1 MQAMFIIGACLVI
14 AGLSNGSTRLRQAG
28 APIATLSLI
37 IMVIL
42 RRGLWLSWSYALS
55 AVMAV
60 VLFLLS
66 DLIVLEPIQT
76 NLHPLAFLLLCVGNL
91 CATSAMWSP
100 TVQASSVEHPSVDLA
115 WSAPSHLSARV
126 PLHALRAVPSCIM
139 LLAVIL
145 YGRINGIS
153 SSAEALIDHSSIFAA
168 AVCFIVC
175 QALLLWRAFARVG
188 YRSPTIA
195 LALSLVRA
203 NRQSP
208 PAAPLPGQRAAGAS
222 RGAMAPPRS
231 GGSMLRGH
239 RRDSSSRFTDM
250 LSKSTDAA
258 GGQRRAGMSRAES
271 WYGGGGGGG
280 GSVLS
285 GGGSSS
291 WASAGDAGI
300 PLMKEDA
307 ARRVFQ
313 AYGHS
318 ESLESRARQWLGV
331 LAVLLLLASQLA
343 ASLAVFWGVGQ
354 DGQYDLSADGPAIA
368 VYVYATTNWLGQVAL
383 LFSVPQVLPPMG
395 SVNDPYVRPAA
406 CSGTTKNVL
415 FILPAGAYDATSTA
429 IAWSFLTHRGH
440 TVRFAS
446 PGGRA
451 PAADTSSIT
460 GVGPGGEWLRPGSGP
475 IVLAQHQ
482 DMESSEAFQRPW
494 ALDSVDPSLFQGVFV
509 ADGAKGPSYCGDAF
523 ERRPEV
529 LACIVHALAQG
540 SAVLATLGRGT
551 IPVAAALR
559 SVPAPHP
566 SQASGPRGTGQGY
579 QRPSARSVAPLR
591 IAVQPLW
598 LEAAL
603 DCTLALCAC
612 RWGRSAACC
621 ARVAM
626 PPPLPRAERSPDGA
640 HDRSCWL
647 CRSSVRSQ
655 VQRLAREGGAKVL
668 EGPYTG
674 IAPGSAWDDS
684 GAFVVE
690 SEVAVTGRWRGDAWL
705 LARRFAALLES
716 PEVGRGASRSIG
728 QAVTVEH
735 SELSLRM
742 SSGGSVGGWGGGGV
756 GSPSGGLDTS
766 GMSLPRMHS

>member
-1 MQAMFIIGACLVI
+1 MIVI
-14 AGLSNGSTRLRQAG
+14 
-28 APIATLSLI
+28 
-37 IMVIL
+37 
-42 RRGLWLSWSYALS
+42 RRSLWLSWSYAIN
-55 AVMAV
+55 AIVAV

-91 CATSAMWSP
+91 FAASALWSP
-100 TVQASSVEHPSVDLA
+100 SVQAAAVEHPGVDLA

-126 PLHALRAVPSCIM
+126 PLHALRAVPSVAM
-139 LLAVIL
+139 LLAVVL

-175 QALLLWRAFARVG
+175 QALLLWRALARVG

-203 NRQSP
+203 NQKHTV
-208 PAAPLPGQRAAGAS
+208 PAVSAGGKSLGPARAVLSAGAGRPS
-222 RGAMAPPRS
+222 
-231 GGSMLRGH
+231 GSMLRGH

-250 LSKSTDAA
+250 LSRSTDVG
-258 GGQRRAGMSRAES
+258 GGQRRSGLSRADS
-271 WYGGGGGGG
+271 WQGGGGE

-285 GGGSSS
+285 GGGSSG
-291 WASAGDAGI
+291 WGGGGEGGVT
-300 PLMKEDA
+300 LVKEDA
-307 ARRVFQ
+307 TRRVFQ

-318 ESLESRARQWLGV
+318 ESLESRARQWLGL
-331 LAVLLLLASQLA
+331 LAVLLLLVSQLA

-354 DGQYDLSADGPAIA
+354 DGQYDLSADGPATA
-368 VYVYATTNWLGQVAL
+368 VYVYAASNWLGQVAL
-383 LFSVPQVLPPMG
+383 LFSVPLVLAPMG
-395 SVNDPYVRPAA
+395 SVDDPYVRPAA
-406 CSGTTKNVL
+406 CSGAVKNVL

-429 IAWSFLTHRGH
+429 IAWSYLTHRGH

-451 PAADTSSIT
+451 PAADMSSIT

-494 ALDSVDPSLFQGVFV
+494 ALDAVDPALFQGVFV
-509 ADGAKGPSYCGDAF
+509 ADGAKGPSYCGAAF

-529 LACIVHALAQG
+529 LACIVHALTQG
-540 SAVLATLGRGT
+540 GAVLATLGRGA
-551 IPVAAALR
+551 IPVATALSSLPR
-559 SVPAPHP
+559 PHP
-566 SQASGPRGTGQGY
+566 SQAASRHAGAA
-579 QRPSARSVAPLR
+579 ARSVAPLR
-591 IAVQPLW
+591 VAVQPLW
-598 LEAAL
+598 LEASL
-603 DCTLALCAC
+603 DATLVACAC

-626 PPPLPRAERSPDGA
+626 PPRAAAGGGGISRCLLCSP
-640 HDRSCWL
+640 
-647 CRSSVRSQ
+647 SVRSQ
-655 VQRLAREGGAKVL
+655 VLEMAQPGGLRVL

-674 IAPGSAWDDS
+674 LAPGSAWDDS

-690 SEVAVTGRWRGDAWL
+690 SEAAVTGRWRGDAWL

-716 PEVGRGASRSIG
+716 PAAARAGVGVAPPSASLGTGVSR
-728 QAVTVEH
+728 
-735 SELSLRM
+735 
-742 SSGGSVGGWGGGGV
+742 GGSVEAWGGADSLYRGEE
-756 GSPSGGLDTS
+756 GLDIS
-766 GMSLPRMHS
+766 GMSLPRMHHS